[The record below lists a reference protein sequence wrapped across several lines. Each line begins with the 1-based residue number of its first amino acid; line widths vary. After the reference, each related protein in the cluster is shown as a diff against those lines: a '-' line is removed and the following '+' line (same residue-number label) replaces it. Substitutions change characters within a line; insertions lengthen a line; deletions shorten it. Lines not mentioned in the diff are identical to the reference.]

1 MIASTGLLLSLI
13 VSISTIHSCL
23 SFTSI
28 PAPLSRGLL
37 SGHHH
42 IGIGRTTA
50 IQSSLWDQVVD
61 QWNNGAYQNQLYP
74 RNFPAGKK
82 FLPAGNRKF
91 TRGGIKIKR
100 QLQAS
105 VMMLYIVLSWC
116 YIGQCLF
123 NSLINW
129 CHVTYTLLWTIN
141 LFTQQASSS
150 LGASSPL
157 DLSTSGDK
165 YLFSLITTSLF
176 FYMKGS
182 LLETLHQLSGILNAI
197 YYDNDWKLW

>member
-1 MIASTGLLLSLI
+1 METYEKLGRIKI
-13 VSISTIHSCL
+13 
-23 SFTSI
+23 SFTRETSPRVKI
-28 PAPLSRGLL
+28 F
-37 SGHHH
+37 
-42 IGIGRTTA
+42 
-50 IQSSLWDQVVD
+50 
-61 QWNNGAYQNQLYP
+61 YP
-74 RNFPAGKK
+74 RVTES
-82 FLPAGNRKF
+82 LPAVVSKLNDSCRHLYYK
-91 TRGGIKIKR
+91 
-100 QLQAS
+100 

-182 LLETLHQLSGILNAI
+182 LFETLHQLSGILNAI